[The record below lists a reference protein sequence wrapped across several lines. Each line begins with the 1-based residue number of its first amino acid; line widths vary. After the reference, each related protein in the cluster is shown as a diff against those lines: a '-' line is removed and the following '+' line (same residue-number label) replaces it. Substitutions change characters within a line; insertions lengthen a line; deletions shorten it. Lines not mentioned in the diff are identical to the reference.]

1 MVKPRPAVLTAKFI
15 DEYCEWYRELFPEV
29 RSFEY
34 FKYLHLGLISEEKR
48 KTLPAIARVVG
59 LESSQP
65 LDYFI
70 GQSQW
75 SVEELKKRRLALILK
90 IIGGEEIIVV
100 IDETGDRKKG
110 NKTDYVKRQYIGNL
124 GKVENGIVAVTA
136 YGIFREMTFPLLF
149 EVYKP
154 RERLKEGDEYKS
166 KPKIGG
172 ELIEKLLELG
182 FKIKL
187 VLADSEYGES
197 HDNFVS
203 ILEKHKLSYLLAIR
217 SNHGVWLPQEQK
229 VRANRWREFTRVFST
244 VEREI
249 RYVREIIFGRKK
261 EIRYWEITD
270 DKETLPKNSTWYVMT
285 RVPGISYKDVGNLYG
300 LRNWVE
306 YGLKQSKNELGWADF
321 RVTDFSRIEKWWE
334 LVMSAYLMVSL
345 QTEELKTFVNPPSLS
360 AKAAKEQMQIH
371 PGWRERKGW
380 KSTLNNLRLF
390 LQPLYYFNLL
400 KPWLSVLF
408 TPRILQLFCRLFFTL
423 TRLTTSLLDRIFPK
437 GFYLPQP

>member
-1 MVKPRPAVLTAKFI
+1 MVKPRPAVPTAKFI
-15 DEYCEWYRELFPEV
+15 DEYCEWYRDLFPEV

-34 FKYLHLGLISEEKR
+34 FKYLHLGLISEIKR

-70 GQSQW
+70 GQSPW
-75 SVEELKKRRLALILK
+75 SVEELRKRRLALILK
-90 IIGGEEIIVV
+90 MINEEEIIVI

-110 NKTDYVKRQYIGNL
+110 KATDYVKRQYIGNL
-124 GKVENGIVAVTA
+124 GKIENGIVAVTA
-136 YGIFREMTFPLLF
+136 YGIFQEMTFPLLF

-172 ELIEKLLELG
+172 EIIEKLIELG

-197 HDNFVS
+197 RGNFIS
-203 ILEKHKLSYLLAIR
+203 ILERHKLPYLLAIR
-217 SNHGVWLPQEQK
+217 SDHGVWLPREQR
-229 VRANRWREFTRVFST
+229 VRANCWREFTRVFST
-244 VEREI
+244 GKRET

-270 DKETLPKNSTWYVMT
+270 NKETMPKNSTWYVMT
-285 RVPGISYKDVGNLYG
+285 RVPEISYKDVGNLYG
-300 LRNWVE
+300 LRNWIE

-334 LVMSAYLMVSL
+334 IVMSAYLMVSL
-345 QTEELKTFVNPPSLS
+345 QTEELKAPGFPPSTS
-360 AKAAKEQMQIH
+360 TKEAREQMKIH
-371 PGWRERKGW
+371 PGWREGKGW
-380 KSTLNNLRLF
+380 KSTLDNLRLF
-390 LQPLYYFNLL
+390 LQPLYSFNLL
-400 KPWLSVLF
+400 KPWLLVLF
-408 TPRILQLFCRLFFTL
+408 APKIFQLFCRLFFTL
-423 TRLTTSLLDRIFPK
+423 TRLTTSLLDQIFPR
-437 GFYLPQP
+437 GFYLPRP

>member
-34 FKYLHLGLISEEKR
+34 FKYLHLGLISEVKR
-48 KTLPAIARVVG
+48 KTLPAIAQVVG

-75 SVEELKKRRLALILK
+75 SVEELRKRRLALILK

-124 GKVENGIVAVTA
+124 GKVENGIVAVRA

-261 EIRYWEITD
+261 EVRYWEITD

-300 LRNWVE
+300 IRNWVE

-334 LVMSAYLMVSL
+334 LVMSAYLMVI
-345 QTEELKTFVNPPSLS
+345 P
-360 AKAAKEQMQIH
+360 
-371 PGWRERKGW
+371 
-380 KSTLNNLRLF
+380 
-390 LQPLYYFNLL
+390 
-400 KPWLSVLF
+400 
-408 TPRILQLFCRLFFTL
+408 FF
-423 TRLTTSLLDRIFPK
+423 
-437 GFYLPQP
+437 